1 LKINVED
8 VLHIKDIFPT
18 LSPNKIIDINNIIN
32 KSNIF
37 KLKINMAMK
46 EPSRKQ
52 IIVLMSKSN
61 VEVILNQANFLIINI
76 NRHLK
81 EAKSNIITDFIHLE
95 NDGVIL
101 TIFQAV
107 FAQDMSIIKK
117 CVKEINNIN
126 SKHIDTPQLPKLKLY
141 LKILGL
147 SYILENTNLLN

>member
-95 NDGVIL
+95 NNRVVI
-101 TIFQAV
+101 TIYQATS
-107 FAQDMSIIKK
+107 AKEISIIKK
-117 CVKEINNIN
+117 ICQRN
-126 SKHIDTPQLPKLKLY
+126 
-141 LKILGL
+141 
-147 SYILENTNLLN
+147 